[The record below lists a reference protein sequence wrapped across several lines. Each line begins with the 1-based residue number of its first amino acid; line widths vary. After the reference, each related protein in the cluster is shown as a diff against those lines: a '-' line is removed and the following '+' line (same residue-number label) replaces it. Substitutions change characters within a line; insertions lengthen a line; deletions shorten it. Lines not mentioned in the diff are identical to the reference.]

1 MSLHTAGPDA
11 HLADDELLRFI
22 DGEDDPL
29 QPEWAEHVT
38 SCARCSHDVQLLRGH
53 AGVVR
58 EWLDRAAFEDALP
71 PRLHVGEADSARRD
85 STAARRASTAPR
97 PDSTAAPRRDS
108 AAPRRDSTA
117 PRRDSTA
124 PRRDSTAPRRA
135 RQSVAP
141 WLRAAAVLVLLASPL
156 AAIPALRQ
164 WLVGTVTELR
174 DTTGMVP
181 AAMPQERSA
190 APGSSAIRFVPVAG
204 TFAVDLDVAQATG
217 VLVIRH
223 GTGHEA
229 VLQQTGTDEVEPVIS
244 AASLRVR
251 NESGSTASFHLQLP
265 VTVSRVV
272 VRVAGAYIRTVDAA
286 ALAAGVSIDLAR

>member
-97 PDSTAAPRRDS
+97 PDSTA
-108 AAPRRDSTA
+108 
-117 PRRDSTA
+117 A

>member
-1 MSLHTAGPDA
+1 MSPHMAGPDA

-29 QPEWAEHVT
+29 QPDWAGHVS
-38 SCARCSHDVQLLRGH
+38 SCARCSEEVQLLRGH

-71 PRLHVGEADSARRD
+71 PRLHVLAADSARPD
-85 STAARRASTAPR
+85 STAARRAST
-97 PDSTAAPRRDS
+97 
-108 AAPRRDSTA
+108 APRRDSTA

-124 PRRDSTAPRRA
+124 PLRDSTAAPRRA

-141 WLRAAAVLVLLASPL
+141 WLRAAAVLVLLASPV

-174 DTTGMVP
+174 DTPDMLP

-190 APGSSAIRFVPVAG
+190 AQGASAIRFVPVAG
-204 TFAVDLDVAQATG
+204 TFAVDLDAVQAAG

-223 GTGHEA
+223 GTGNEA
-229 VLQQTGTDEVEPVIS
+229 VLQQTGSGEVEPVIS
-244 AASLRVR
+244 ATSLRVR

-265 VTVSRVV
+265 VTVNRVV
-272 VRVAGAYIRTVDAA
+272 VRVAGAHVRTVDAA
-286 ALAAGVSIDLAR
+286 ALAAGVSIDLGR

>member
-1 MSLHTAGPDA
+1 MSLHMARPDA

-29 QPEWAEHVT
+29 QPDWAGHVS
-38 SCARCSHDVQLLRGH
+38 SCARCSEEVQLLRGH

-71 PRLHVGEADSARRD
+71 PRLHVGAADSA
-85 STAARRASTAPR
+85 
-97 PDSTAAPRRDS
+97 
-108 AAPRRDSTA
+108 RRDSTA

-124 PRRDSTAPRRA
+124 PRRDSTAAPRRA
-135 RQSVAP
+135 RYSLAP
-141 WLRAAAVLVLLASPL
+141 WLRAAAVLVLLASPV

-174 DTTGMVP
+174 DTPDMVP

-204 TFAVDLDVAQATG
+204 TFAVDLDAAQATG

-223 GTGHEA
+223 GTGNEA
-229 VLQQTGTDEVEPVIS
+229 VLQQTGTGEVEPVIS
-244 AASLRVR
+244 ATSLRVR
-251 NESGSTASFHLQLP
+251 NGSGSTASFQLQLP

-272 VRVAGAYIRTVDAA
+272 VRVAGAHIRTVDAA

>member
-1 MSLHTAGPDA
+1 MSLHMAGPDA

-29 QPEWAEHVT
+29 QPDWAEHVS
-38 SCARCSHDVQLLRGH
+38 SCARCSQEVQLLRGS

-71 PRLHVGEADSARRD
+71 PRLHVGAAHSARRD
-85 STAARRASTAPR
+85 STAARRDAP
-97 PDSTAAPRRDS
+97 
-108 AAPRRDSTA
+108 
-117 PRRDSTA
+117 
-124 PRRDSTAPRRA
+124 APRRA

-141 WLRAAAVLVLLASPL
+141 WLRAAAVLVLLASPV

-164 WLVGTVTELR
+164 WLVGAVTELR
-174 DTTGMVP
+174 DNPDMMP
-181 AAMPQERSA
+181 AALPQERSA

-204 TFAVDLDVAQATG
+204 TFAVDLDAVQTAG

-223 GTGHEA
+223 GTGNEA
-229 VLQQTGTDEVEPVIS
+229 VLQQTGTGEVEPVIS
-244 AASLRVR
+244 ATSLRVR

-265 VTVSRVV
+265 VTVNRVV
-272 VRVAGAYIRTVDAA
+272 VRVAGAHIRTVDAA
-286 ALAAGVSIDLAR
+286 ALAAGVSINLGQ